1 MAAYRGAAAGSSAAS
16 SSIIDSPRRSSYSA
30 ALHAAAAA
38 TAADADP
45 TFGQSDG
52 NGLGQAQA
60 DEVEDDNATESDP
73 LLEAT
78 GADGLDLVKAV
89 EKQAVWPIL
98 HWVRRIVLNT
108 IDTALTWDELTSVD
122 LNFAIVRPLAH
133 RLSRLKSIAVVYV
146 LLLNK
151 IQFNN
156 DSEKDLAYQQVNS
169 TRALLCELLAI
180 KMLRTFSRDGIELV
194 TALTAPFSPFTG
206 ADEGALTDLY
216 LSNAG
221 ASSPNGTKNGGSG
234 RGGTLRSTLFRL
246 GKPHLSV
253 LSAGYQSSALE
264 LAILGHATRFL
275 VSPLARRCVDGI
287 WTGRVVIS
295 SYASHAIIKDSY
307 KKRALSIYDPSKAPV
322 LDHYR
327 LRVPLIRS
335 RLEFLNFLILL
346 ILFLIALSQ
355 RGATSWTAPE
365 TIFTI
370 WLAGFTLDELA
381 QMQEHGLGVY
391 FSSLYNSL
399 DALFIFICSFFLAFR
414 ISGLIHA
421 DLARQELA
429 FDCLALGAIVLCP
442 RVASIFVADSVVLLS
457 LKAML
462 ADFVFFMS
470 LAMVCFSGFWFTFWS
485 LVEDRETWTPGTILW
500 TMLRICFFAGY
511 VDLSVATTFSPIFG
525 PPLFVIFA
533 VVSNVMLLTILIS
546 SLSNTFMVTAMRA
559 DEEAAYQ
566 HACRSMAGVSS
577 DALFSYIPPL
587 NLVGMAII
595 LPCSCFM
602 SERYL
607 HKTHVFLVRALSFP
621 VLLTIRLLERESF
634 KTGLEL
640 TAEHGRRAFS
650 WVPLIGSSRDV
661 DAYGDMIPTGPGGSA
676 IHSLAGSGR
685 GSNKAND
692 EDDDDDNDTENGNNT
707 GDGYLDEVMSHVV
720 QASTLKNSGMGDTV
734 AAENLEGE
742 DSTPGGQQPVLGSQ
756 GSAPEDPRRS
766 LYGQHLGP
774 QGPQAP
780 DGLPPTSRGGSAES
794 ATASQQAS
802 SNKFMPRTR
811 TRATTKSSVRT
822 SASIPLAPE
831 PGPTSPPPRGL
842 GSLTS
847 PLARFFGGGG
857 GGGNGVAPTSR
868 RSNRGSAGPPLR
880 EAANE
885 DDLDGPARRTMDAGG
900 QAASSRTLLQEEQ
913 RAAGSM
919 PAGSNYA
926 VGTFHSA
933 GPSAAA
939 PSPLWKSP

>member
-381 QMQEHGLGVY
+381 QMQ
-391 FSSLYNSL
+391 
-399 DALFIFICSFFLAFR
+399 
-414 ISGLIHA
+414 
-421 DLARQELA
+421 
-429 FDCLALGAIVLCP
+429 
-442 RVASIFVADSVVLLS
+442 
-457 LKAML
+457 
-462 ADFVFFMS
+462 
-470 LAMVCFSGFWFTFWS
+470 
-485 LVEDRETWTPGTILW
+485 
-500 TMLRICFFAGY
+500 
-511 VDLSVATTFSPIFG
+511 
-525 PPLFVIFA
+525 
-533 VVSNVMLLTILIS
+533 
-546 SLSNTFMVTAMRA
+546 
-559 DEEAAYQ
+559 
-566 HACRSMAGVSS
+566 
-577 DALFSYIPPL
+577 
-587 NLVGMAII
+587 
-595 LPCSCFM
+595 
-602 SERYL
+602 
-607 HKTHVFLVRALSFP
+607 
-621 VLLTIRLLERESF
+621 
-634 KTGLEL
+634 
-640 TAEHGRRAFS
+640 
-650 WVPLIGSSRDV
+650 
-661 DAYGDMIPTGPGGSA
+661 GGS
-676 IHSLAGSGR
+676 
-685 GSNKAND
+685 
-692 EDDDDDNDTENGNNT
+692 
-707 GDGYLDEVMSHVV
+707 
-720 QASTLKNSGMGDTV
+720 
-734 AAENLEGE
+734 
-742 DSTPGGQQPVLGSQ
+742 
-756 GSAPEDPRRS
+756 
-766 LYGQHLGP
+766 
-774 QGPQAP
+774 
-780 DGLPPTSRGGSAES
+780 
-794 ATASQQAS
+794 
-802 SNKFMPRTR
+802 
-811 TRATTKSSVRT
+811 
-822 SASIPLAPE
+822 
-831 PGPTSPPPRGL
+831 
-842 GSLTS
+842 
-847 PLARFFGGGG
+847 
-857 GGGNGVAPTSR
+857 
-868 RSNRGSAGPPLR
+868 
-880 EAANE
+880 
-885 DDLDGPARRTMDAGG
+885 
-900 QAASSRTLLQEEQ
+900 
-913 RAAGSM
+913 
-919 PAGSNYA
+919 
-926 VGTFHSA
+926 
-933 GPSAAA
+933 
-939 PSPLWKSP
+939 